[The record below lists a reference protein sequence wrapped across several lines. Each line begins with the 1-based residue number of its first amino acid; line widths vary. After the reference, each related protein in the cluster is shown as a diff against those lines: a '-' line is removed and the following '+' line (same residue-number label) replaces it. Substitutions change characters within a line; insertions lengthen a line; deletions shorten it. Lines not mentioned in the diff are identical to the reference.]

1 PELRVPTGRALS
13 ILAPDR
19 PPAPAAAMIDWLLAE
34 EGAARG

>member
-1 PELRVPTGRALS
+1 PTGRALS